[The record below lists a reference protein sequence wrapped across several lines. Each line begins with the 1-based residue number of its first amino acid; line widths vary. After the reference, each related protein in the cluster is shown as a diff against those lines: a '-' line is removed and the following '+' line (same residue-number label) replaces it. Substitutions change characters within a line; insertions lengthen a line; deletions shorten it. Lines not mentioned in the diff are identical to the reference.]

1 MKTTAFTLLA
11 AVAAAMLAS
20 CGPDRD
26 YDATGIFESTVVT
39 VPAET
44 AGKILA
50 INAEEGDTVAL
61 GDELALVDT
70 TLMSLQLMQLE
81 SQKSSVAASAPDVS
95 LQVAE
100 LRTQIAHQSG
110 EVERIG
116 RLLADGAATQ
126 KHKDDAEAQLH
137 SMRGRLDAMLSSLG
151 KNRSSV
157 ADNALALQYQA
168 EQLREQIDRSRVKSP
183 IGGTVLQK
191 LAEAGEYA
199 SPGKPLLRIA
209 NLDDIYLRCYFTAE
223 QLADVNLGREVTV
236 IADFG
241 GDKRFEYPGTVV
253 WIAAESEFTPKSI
266 QTADSRSNL
275 VYAAKVAVR
284 NDGRLKL
291 GQYGEVK
298 L

>member
-20 CGPDRD
+20 CGSDRD

-50 INAEEGDTVAL
+50 INVEEGDTVDL

-70 TLMSLQLMQLE
+70 TLMSLQLMQLQ
-81 SQKSSVAASAPDVS
+81 SQKASVAASAPDVA

-126 KHKDDAEAQLH
+126 KQKDDAEAQLR

-168 EQLREQIDRSRVKSP
+168 EQLREQIDRSCVKSP

>member
-1 MKTTAFTLLA
+1 MKTTTFTLFA

-50 INAEEGDTVAL
+50 IKVEEGDSVGL

-70 TLMSLQLMQLE
+70 TLMSLQLMQLQ
-81 SQKSSVAASAPDVS
+81 SQKASVAASAPDVA
-95 LQVAE
+95 LQVSE

-126 KHKDDAEAQLH
+126 KQKDDAEAQLR

-183 IGGTVLQK
+183 IGGTVLLK

-241 GDKRFEYPGTVV
+241 GDKRFEYPGRVV
-253 WIAAESEFTPKSI
+253 WISAESEFTPKSI

-275 VYAAKVAVR
+275 VYAAKVAVK

>member
-1 MKTTAFTLLA
+1 MKTTTFTLFA

-50 INAEEGDTVAL
+50 IKVEEGDSVGL

-70 TLMSLQLMQLE
+70 TLMSLQLMQLQ
-81 SQKSSVAASAPDVS
+81 SQKASVAASAPDVA
-95 LQVAE
+95 LQVSE

-126 KHKDDAEAQLH
+126 KQKDDAEAQLR

-183 IGGTVLQK
+183 IGGTVLLK

-241 GDKRFEYPGTVV
+241 GDKRFEYPGRVV
-253 WIAAESEFTPKSI
+253 WISAESEYTPKSI

-275 VYAAKVAVR
+275 VYAAKVAVK

>member
-50 INAEEGDTVAL
+50 IKVEEGDSVGL

-70 TLMSLQLMQLE
+70 TLMSLQLMQLQ
-81 SQKSSVAASAPDVS
+81 SQKASVAASAPDVA
-95 LQVAE
+95 LQVSE

-126 KHKDDAEAQLH
+126 KQKDDAEAQLR

-183 IGGTVLQK
+183 IGGTVLLK

-241 GDKRFEYPGTVV
+241 GDKRFEYPGRVV
-253 WIAAESEFTPKSI
+253 WISAESEFTPKSI

-275 VYAAKVAVR
+275 VYAAKVAVK

>member
-1 MKTTAFTLLA
+1 MKTTTITLFA

-50 INAEEGDTVAL
+50 IKVEEGDSVGL

-70 TLMSLQLMQLE
+70 TLMSLQLMQLQ
-81 SQKSSVAASAPDVS
+81 SQKASVAASAPDVA
-95 LQVAE
+95 LQVSE

-126 KHKDDAEAQLH
+126 KQKDDAEAQLR
-137 SMRGRLDAMLSSLG
+137 SMRGRLDAMVSSLG

-183 IGGTVLQK
+183 IGGTVLLK

-241 GDKRFEYPGTVV
+241 GDKRFEYPGRVV
-253 WIAAESEFTPKSI
+253 WISAESEFTPKSI

-275 VYAAKVAVR
+275 VYAAKVAVK

>member
-20 CGPDRD
+20 CGSDRD

-50 INAEEGDTVAL
+50 INAEEGDTVDL

-70 TLMSLQLMQLE
+70 TLMSLQLRQLE
-81 SQKSSVAASAPDVS
+81 SQKSSVAASAPDVA

-126 KHKDDAEAQLH
+126 KQKDDAEAQLR

-241 GDKRFEYPGTVV
+241 GDKRFEYPGRVV

>member
-20 CGPDRD
+20 CGSDRD

-50 INAEEGDTVAL
+50 INAEEGDTVEL

-70 TLMSLQLMQLE
+70 TLMSLQLMQLQ
-81 SQKSSVAASAPDVS
+81 SQKASVAASAPDVA

-126 KHKDDAEAQLH
+126 KQKDDAEAQLH

-168 EQLREQIDRSRVKSP
+168 EQLREQIYRSRVKSP

-241 GDKRFEYPGTVV
+241 GDKRFEYPGRVV

>member
-1 MKTTAFTLLA
+1 MKTTTFTLFA

-50 INAEEGDTVAL
+50 INVEEGDTVVL

-70 TLMSLQLMQLE
+70 TLMSLQLMQLQ
-81 SQKSSVAASAPDVS
+81 SQKASVAASAPDVA
-95 LQVAE
+95 LQVSE

-126 KHKDDAEAQLH
+126 KQKDDAEAQLR
-137 SMRGRLDAMLSSLG
+137 SLRGRLDAMLSSLG

-183 IGGTVLQK
+183 IGGTVLLK

-241 GDKRFEYPGTVV
+241 GDKRFEYPGRVV
-253 WIAAESEFTPKSI
+253 WISAESEFTPKSI

-275 VYAAKVAVR
+275 VYAAKVAVK

>member
-20 CGPDRD
+20 CGSDRD

-50 INAEEGDTVAL
+50 INAEEGDTVDL

-70 TLMSLQLMQLE
+70 TLMSLQLMQLQ
-81 SQKSSVAASAPDVS
+81 SQKASVAASAPDVA

-126 KHKDDAEAQLH
+126 KQKDDAEAQLR

-241 GDKRFEYPGTVV
+241 GDKRFEYPGRVV
-253 WIAAESEFTPKSI
+253 WISAESEFTPKSI